1 MDTIREVGLELNKL
15 FARHNDNNERRN
27 LINKISRTDN
37 VSTINKGSKVITM
50 FVFMGIV
57 FSYSDKHSSFDLR
70 FVNDNGEYV
79 VIE

>member
-1 MDTIREVGLELNKL
+1 MEVGKELNHV
-15 FARHNDNNERRN
+15 FAGRSDNAERRD
-27 LINKISRTDN
+27 LISKISRTDN
-37 VSTINKGSKVITM
+37 VSIINKGSKVITL

-70 FVNDNGEYV
+70 FVDDNGEYV